1 MGYKGE
7 WTSSQKKDPL
17 QATKWTNHKRIKKL
31 TTLKITGSQEM
42 TV

>member
-7 WTSSQKKDPL
+7 WTSSYEKDPL
-17 QATKWTNHKRIKKL
+17 QATKWTNNNRIKKP
-31 TTLKITGSQEM
+31 TTLTITASWEM